1 VTLAWRPWLYFGPA
15 ALIADGLAVALT
27 ATSDHEQHPEQ
38 AIALVLFVSSSFI
51 LAGLIGWTRR
61 PHNRTGM
68 LMVAV
73 GFGVLIGVLGE
84 ANHPIPFT
92 LGALFGSLFIA
103 AFVHLLLAYPSGR
116 LLSRRA
122 RVLVGAG
129 YTIAFLA
136 PLAES
141 MFAAPET
148 CKPHAC
154 PDNLVLVSH
163 DHAAHVVATTIWT
176 AASVVLFAAVVMLLL
191 GRWRETTP
199 GLRRI
204 LRSVYLFGG
213 LSIVLLAIGFVIT
226 PFSGVGAIIVSVALI
241 ATFTTVPFI
250 FLAGL
255 LGTAI
260 ARGAGV
266 GAIFSSVPERAS
278 PGEVQEGLRSALRDE
293 TAVVAYW
300 YEEDEHYVDVEGNR
314 LDLPED
320 TRRRVVTRLDYGDQ
334 PVAAIVHDAALLQEP
349 ELLEGV
355 ANAARIALE
364 RDKLLVEVRARAQ
377 RYRALLQAM
386 PDLMFRI
393 SRDGRYISY
402 NAPSERDLVNGEV
415 VGKLLWDRLPTD
427 LADRVLASGRAALGG
442 DPDVIEYHLDF
453 EDGSRR
459 HYEGRFAAS
468 GDDEFLMIVREITER
483 KQQQEELE
491 ASRQRIV
498 AAGDAA
504 RRKLE
509 RNLHD
514 GAQQRLVSLSLSL
527 RLAQNQVAKSPVR
540 AEELLEASREEL
552 MQALEELRELARGI
566 HPAVLT
572 DRGLEA
578 ALEALAGRAALPV
591 EIDCIPDVELP
602 PPVEAA
608 AYYVVSEALAN
619 ITKYAGASAVKV
631 SIGQVDG
638 YALVEVVDDG
648 VGGAD
653 PTRGSGLSGLS
664 DRVAS
669 LNGKLVIDSP
679 PGAGTRIRAEI
690 PLE

>member
-1 VTLAWRPWLYFGPA
+1 VTLAWRPWLYFGLA

-61 PHNRTGM
+61 PQNRTGM

-92 LGALFGSLFIA
+92 LGALLGSLFIA

-176 AASVVLFAAVVMLLL
+176 AASVLLFAAVVMLLL

-213 LSIVLLAIGFVIT
+213 LSIVLLAIGFVVT
-226 PFSGVGAIIVSVALI
+226 PFSGVGAVLVSVALI

-334 PVAAIVHDAALLQEP
+334 PVAAIVHDASLLQEP

-402 NAPSERDLVNGEV
+402 NAPNERDLVNGEV
-415 VGKLLWDRLPTD
+415 VGRLLWDRLPTD

-442 DPDVIEYHLDF
+442 DPGVIEYHLDF

-527 RLAQNQVAKSPVR
+527 RLAQNQVAKSPAR

-653 PTRGSGLSGLS
+653 PARGSGLSGLS

>member
-1 VTLAWRPWLYFGPA
+1 MTLAWRPWLYFGPA

>member
-1 VTLAWRPWLYFGPA
+1 MTLAWRPWLYFGPA
-15 ALIADGLAVALT
+15 ALIAAGLAVALI

-61 PHNRTGM
+61 PQNRTGG
-68 LMVAV
+68 LMVGV

-84 ANHPIPFT
+84 ANHSIPFT

-103 AFVHLLLAYPSGR
+103 AFVHLLLAYPSGH

-122 RVLVGAG
+122 RVIVGAG

-141 MFAAPET
+141 MFAARET

-163 DHAAHVVATTIWT
+163 DHAAHVVATAVWT
-176 AASVVLFAAVVMLLL
+176 AASVLLFAAVVMLLL

-213 LSIVLLAIGFVIT
+213 LSIVLLAIGFVVT
-226 PFSGVGAIIVSVALI
+226 PFSGVGAIFVSVALI

-278 PGEVQEGLRSALRDE
+278 PGEVQEGLRTALRDE

-320 TRRRVVTRLDYGDQ
+320 TRRRVVTRLDYGEQ
-334 PVAAIVHDAALLQEP
+334 PVAAIVHDASHLQEP

-402 NAPSERDLVNGEV
+402 NAPNERDLVNGEV

-427 LADRVLASGRAALGG
+427 LADRVLESGRAALGG
-442 DPDVIEYHLDF
+442 DPSVIEYHLDF

-527 RLAQNQVAKSPVR
+527 RLAQNQVAKSPAR

-619 ITKYAGASAVKV
+619 ITKYSGASAVKV

-638 YALVEVVDDG
+638 YALVEVADDG